1 MSLIKTFSKSFFTSI
16 LLIGM
21 TNATAASSLKVE
33 NAWSPEAPPVTKVM
47 AGYMKIHNLSGKDIK
62 ILFAKSSL
70 FKNIEIH
77 LTEIKNG
84 MMRMVKQNKL
94 NIKAKGHIELKPG
107 GLHMMLIGKLKPI
120 SSGSFIPITISFDNG
135 ETMSVNLEVRTDR
148 PSKMKCGS
156 GKCGSM

>member
-1 MSLIKTFSKSFFTSI
+1 MSLVRTFNKIFITSI
-16 LLIGM
+16 LFIG
-21 TNATAASSLKVE
+21 TANAASSLKIE

-47 AGYMKIHNLSGKDIK
+47 AGYMKIHNLSDKDIK
-62 ILFAKSSL
+62 ILSAKSPL

-77 LTEIKNG
+77 LTEMKNG
-84 MMRMVKQNKL
+84 MMRMVKQENL

-107 GLHMMLIGKLKPI
+107 GLHMMLTGKLKPI
-120 SSGSFIPITISFDNG
+120 KSDSVIPLTISFDNG
-135 ETMSVNLEVRTDR
+135 ESISINLDVKTDR